1 MGVLNFRF
9 YKKMLGIFFFDKAVD
24 INIHKEPKNKITT
37 QFAVKVREF
46 KSPVMINLAM
56 LSLQACSHFLYKQ

>member
-9 YKKMLGIFFFDKAVD
+9 YKKMLGIFFFGEAVD

-37 QFAVKVREF
+37 QFAVKVRES

-56 LSLQACSHFLYKQ
+56 LLLQACSHFLYKQ